1 MQIIVAQ
8 TGTAVVI
15 SQPTICHK
23 SPCQDCQKLDS
34 TVGDAPSQA
43 LGYER
48 SHHYLFR
55 LQRLNRQ
62 WYEKKAHVRQLLGHC
77 CFHFKSTLD
86 HTITYF
92 VKKYI
97 YIGKNK

>member
-62 WYEKKAHVRQLLGHC
+62 WYEKKAHVQLLGHC

>member
-8 TGTAVVI
+8 TGIAVVI

-55 LQRLNRQ
+55 LQCLNRQ
-62 WYEKKAHVRQLLGHC
+62 WYEKKLMSNSWDTAASILSQPWIIRLHIL
-77 CFHFKSTLD
+77 
-86 HTITYF
+86 
-92 VKKYI
+92 
-97 YIGKNK
+97 

>member
-8 TGTAVVI
+8 TGIAVVI

-34 TVGDAPSQA
+34 TVAVGDAPSQA

-48 SHHYLFR
+48 SHHALP
-55 LQRLNRQ
+55 L
-62 WYEKKAHVRQLLGHC
+62 
-77 CFHFKSTLD
+77 
-86 HTITYF
+86 
-92 VKKYI
+92 
-97 YIGKNK
+97 

>member
-8 TGTAVVI
+8 TGIAVVI

-34 TVGDAPSQA
+34 TVGDAPLQA

-48 SHHYLFR
+48 SHHALP
-55 LQRLNRQ
+55 L
-62 WYEKKAHVRQLLGHC
+62 
-77 CFHFKSTLD
+77 
-86 HTITYF
+86 
-92 VKKYI
+92 
-97 YIGKNK
+97 